1 MKLKSNVLE
10 YLAEAA
16 QRTPGGTAVVDE
28 FGSYTYK
35 QLQDDSAA
43 YGAALAK
50 YDVANRGVVI
60 MVEKSYDTLAIML
73 GTLFASGYYV
83 PVDPSVPHARLEHIV
98 EALGNPLLVTTE
110 GTLRDLRLEDV
121 CEAVSLEA
129 LRSLRAGMRQCDAVE
144 PTSLSVDPA
153 YVLFTSGSTGVPKGV
168 AISHGAIIS
177 FIDEFV
183 SEFKFERDDRFANQ
197 APFDFDVSVK
207 DIFGS
212 LAVGATMVIVPRH
225 LFMRP
230 KALVEFLDSQRVT
243 VMVWAVAALCMV
255 NSFHAITSDSLATV
269 RKVLFSGEVM
279 PLAHLKSLLASLSNA
294 EFVNLYG
301 PTEITCNCLYHRI
314 DRASANSGTIPLGKA
329 FRHCEVMVVDE
340 AGRRLVKPGEKG
352 ELIVRGP
359 SLALGYVGN
368 REATEKAFAPN
379 PLNSLYG
386 ERVYRTGDSAM
397 LTDEGDLVFCGRKD
411 NQVKYQGHRIELEE
425 IDKAFEGFS
434 DVDRCRCAFDS
445 KKNRLCVFYEGVA
458 CEKEL
463 PKRAASKLPAFM
475 RPASVTKVAN
485 MPLNKNGKVDRA
497 MLLELHGGPTNRSRA
512 VR

>member
-1 MKLKSNVLE
+1 MKLKSNVPE

-83 PVDPSVPHARLEHIV
+83 PVDPSVPPARLAHIV
-98 EALGNPLLVTTE
+98 GALGNPLLVTTE
-110 GTLRDLRLEDV
+110 ETLCGLQLENA
-121 CEAVSLEA
+121 CETVSLEA
-129 LRSLRAGMRQCDAVE
+129 LHSLRAGMQRRDAVE
-144 PTSLSVDPA
+144 PMSLSIDPA

-168 AISHGAIIS
+168 VVSHGAIIS

-183 SEFKFERDDRFANQ
+183 SEFKFENGDRFANQ

-212 LAVGATMVIVPRH
+212 LAVGATLVIVPRR
-225 LFMRP
+225 LFMQP
-230 KALVEFLDSQRVT
+230 QALVEFLDEQRVT
-243 VMVWAVAALCMV
+243 VMIWAVAALCMV
-255 NSFHAITSDSLATV
+255 SSFRAIAGNSLSTV

-279 PLAHLKSLLASLSNA
+279 PRAHLKSLLESLSNA

-301 PTEITCNCLYHRI
+301 PTEITCNCLYCRV
-314 DRASANSGTIPLGKA
+314 DRARVDTAELPLGKA
-329 FRHCEVMVVDE
+329 FGHCEVMVVDE
-340 AGRRLVKPGEKG
+340 AGHRIVESGRKG

-359 SLALGYVGN
+359 SLALGYIGN
-368 REATEKAFAPN
+368 REATEKAFVPN

-386 ERVYRTGDSAM
+386 ERVYRTGDNAM
-397 LTDEGDLVFCGRKD
+397 LTNEGDLVFCGRKD

-425 IDKAFEGFS
+425 IDKVFEGFS

-445 KKNRLCVFYEGVA
+445 KKNRLCVFYEGSA

-463 PKRAASKLPAFM
+463 PKRALSKLPVFM
-475 RPASVTKVAN
+475 RPASVAKVEN

-497 MLLELHGGPTNRSRA
+497 MLLELHGEPTKRARA

>member
-1 MKLKSNVLE
+1 MKSKSNVLE

-16 QRTPGGTAVVDE
+16 KRRPGDTAVVDE

-43 YGAALAK
+43 YGAALSE

-60 MVEKSYDTLAIML
+60 MVEKCYDTLAIML

-83 PVDPSVPHARLEHIV
+83 PVDPSVPPVRLAHIV
-98 EALGNPLLVTTE
+98 ATLGSPLLVADE
-110 GTLRDLRLEDV
+110 
-121 CEAVSLEA
+121 EA
-129 LRSLRAGMRQCDAVE
+129 LRGLQLEDAC
-144 PTSLSVDPA
+144 
-153 YVLFTSGSTGVPKGV
+153 KGV
-168 AISHGAIIS
+168 AVSHGAIIS

-183 SEFKFERDDRFANQ
+183 SEFEFDRSDRFANQ

-212 LAVGATMVIVPRH
+212 LAVGATLVIVPRR
-225 LFMRP
+225 LFMQP
-230 KALVEFLDSQRVT
+230 KALVEFLDEQRVT

-255 NSFHAITSDSLATV
+255 NTFRAITSDSLTTV

-279 PLAHLKSLLASLSNA
+279 PLAHLKSLLASLPDA

-301 PTEITCNCLYHRI
+301 PTEITCNCLYHRV
-314 DRASANSGTIPLGKA
+314 DRAKDGAAELPLGKA
-329 FRHCEVMVVDE
+329 FGHCEVLAVDE
-340 AGRRLVKPGEKG
+340 EGRRIVEPGQKG
-352 ELIVRGP
+352 EIIVRGP
-359 SLALGYVGN
+359 SLALGYIGN

-411 NQVKYQGHRIELEE
+411 NQIKYRGHRIELEE

-445 KKNRLCVFYEGVA
+445 KKNRLCAFYEGTA

-463 PKRAASKLPAFM
+463 PGRAASLLPAFM
-475 RPASVTKVAN
+475 RPTRIAKVPS

-497 MLLELHGGPTNRSRA
+497 MLLESHGEPAKRERA
-512 VR
+512 DR